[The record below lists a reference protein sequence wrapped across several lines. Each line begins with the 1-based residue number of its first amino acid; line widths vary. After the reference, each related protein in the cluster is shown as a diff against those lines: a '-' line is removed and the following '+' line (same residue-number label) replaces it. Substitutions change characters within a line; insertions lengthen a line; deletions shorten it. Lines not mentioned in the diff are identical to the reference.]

1 MRVKGGNCE
10 SALFNSSYGCSDRAI
25 VDGVRGR
32 GRRFSGACHAA
43 DATTGWRRAAADH
56 VAVTFTVI
64 HTGSAI
70 GDVPVYRTGAVECCI
85 DRRYDEFAPWTG
97 RRYGR
102 DALRA
107 GITQRYLRVR

>member
-32 GRRFSGACHAA
+32 GRRFFGACHAA
-43 DATTGWRRAAADH
+43 DATTGRRTTAD
-56 VAVTFTVI
+56 ADLVTIT